1 MISEVL
7 DLNDEFLSC
16 REMNRVKRKAKQV
29 STRQIYDDAANNA
42 SGSTNTDAKS
52 FETNVKRIK
61 LEEVADLAK
70 PMKDIIDEVCGIY
83 ELKYIFVLFGKI
95 ISIIIIVIVGIRLAV

>member
-29 STRQIYDDAANNA
+29 SARQIYDDTANNA

-61 LEEVADLAK
+61 LEEVDDLARS
-70 PMKDIIDEVCGIY
+70 MKDIIDEVYGDFK
-83 ELKYIFVLFGKI
+83 LNIFYCFSVKLF
-95 ISIIIIVIVGIRLAV
+95 LLLLLLL